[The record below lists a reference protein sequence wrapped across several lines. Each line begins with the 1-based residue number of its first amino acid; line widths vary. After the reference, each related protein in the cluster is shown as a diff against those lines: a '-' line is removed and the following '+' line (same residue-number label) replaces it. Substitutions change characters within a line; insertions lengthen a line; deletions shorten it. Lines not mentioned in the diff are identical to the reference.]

1 MRLCRGVARQVSADA
16 EAEEWRSG
24 RAHDCNRRSAGRQTL
39 LQPTR
44 SLALHGCLCASLRPC
59 FTRRNA
65 RPASAKLQLR
75 ERAARGRAN
84 WPASILTIR
93 VRLTFCNTANQ
104 PGTLTMQG
112 GALPLSC
119 RQFDGPSSAAH
130 CLAWAVAAAQTA
142 NTHARETARATYLS
156 VSATR

>member
-1 MRLCRGVARQVSADA
+1 MVSHVKPAPTQRLKSGDRAELMTTIVARRADKRCCSSHVA
-16 EAEEWRSG
+16 WR
-24 RAHDCNRRSAGRQTL
+24 C
-39 LQPTR
+39 
-44 SLALHGCLCASLRPC
+44 GCLGASLRPC

-65 RPASAKLQLR
+65 RPASAKLQL
-75 ERAARGRAN
+75 RGRAN

-112 GALPLSC
+112 GALPLSYH
-119 RQFDGPSSAAH
+119 QFDGPSSAAH
-130 CLAWAVAAAQTA
+130 CLAWAVAAALTA